1 MAAESPGRL
10 LAAGFLAGLVA
21 VGGVGIVSHAIHAGS
36 LPTLAPRPTA
46 PRRGTAA
53 LSPLPAELMPL
64 LAARPAAEAE
74 AEAAEALPTVLLATP
89 PSEAPRS
96 DDPARGTP
104 ALFPGDDLEP
114 RSIDPP
120 TTSLPLRAAAALV
133 LVQFAAVEE
142 GEPRPATEPRGL
154 PAGERAPDADAIEW
168 PETATGDVPPL
179 DAAGGQRRGPIAAW
193 IRDSFE
199 DMRGARGGVVPFPQ
213 RQAAPSGRLI
223 DRIRSGERILGR
235 DRGDKGRET
244 AAPSRA
250 WPNPAAL
257 LQQLDQLAKGER
269 TAGGSWAAST
279 GLVLRRVV
287 ATAGPADAA
296 AGTALDE
303 LEGCVAAGLEL
314 ASRTPDPLE
323 AAALRRVVLA
333 VQRRSAVWGDA
344 AALARTAAAP
354 DAAPTSA
361 AAEPPTAL
369 LEALERY
376 ETAPQPADAAWITD
390 SLARLEKS
398 GTAEGAALARSV
410 REHYAAANV
419 RVAVHRKFV
428 ERVLPPT
435 EVTSAPV
442 EDTVLGRQVRGTSR
456 VARSTDVRFTPDDD
470 GISVVL
476 EVRGQVASR
485 TVTESGPVALTS
497 RGNSSFTVHKPLTVG
512 DEGLVV
518 GRAVGSA
525 SSRSQLADI
534 QTSFDG
540 VPIMRSLVRS
550 IARNQH
556 DENLPEANREVIDK
570 IVARACREVD
580 QQVGPRL
587 EEAAERLRTQAWA
600 PLERLGL
607 EPTPVALESTDG
619 IAMARLRLAAGD
631 QLAAF
636 TPRPRAPLG
645 SMLSVQ
651 VHESAVNNAL
661 DRLGLA
667 GRTLSLEEL
676 VTLLCQ
682 RAGVEPSL
690 PDELP
695 EDVTVGFAAVQPLR
709 VQCRD
714 GLVHVRVALETL
726 ESGRRSWSDLVVGV
740 TYRPKAEGPQV
751 FLEREGPVQI
761 GGPGRQGRAE
771 IALRAVFGK
780 IFPKERPLS
789 LVPESFTADPELA
802 ELDVLQAVSADGWLA
817 VSLGEM
823 PAARAAAPA
832 KVAVPAS
839 KRRALRR

>member
-1 MAAESPGRL
+1 MAAEAPGRL

-36 LPTLAPRPTA
+36 LPMLPPRPTA
-46 PRRGTAA
+46 PRQVAPA
-53 LSPLPAELMPL
+53 PAVPLPADLTPPPL
-64 LAARPAAEAE
+64 VAVRSTPVEVGAGETI
-74 AEAAEALPTVLLATP
+74 PTVLLAAP
-89 PSEAPRS
+89 PSPAPRS
-96 DDPARGTP
+96 DETAPPAP
-104 ALFPGDDLEP
+104 APFPGDDLEP
-114 RSIDPP
+114 RSIDPR
-120 TTSLPLRAAAALV
+120 TTTLPVRAAAALL
-133 LVQFAAVEE
+133 LVQFVAAEE
-142 GEPRPATEPRGL
+142 GAEPRPATEPRGI

-168 PETATGDVPPL
+168 SEAATGDVPPL
-179 DAAGGQRRGPIAAW
+179 DAVGGQRRGPIAAW

-199 DMRGARGGVVPFPQ
+199 EMRGARGGVVPFPQ
-213 RQAAPSGRLI
+213 RQAASNGRLI

-235 DRGDKGRET
+235 DRADKPRET

-257 LQQLDQLAKGER
+257 LQQLDQLAKGEPPASAAWASS
-269 TAGGSWAAST
+269 TAV
-279 GLVLRRVV
+279 VLRRAI
-287 ATAGPADAA
+287 ATAGPADAEA
-296 AGTALDE
+296 AAVLAE
-303 LEGCVAAGLEL
+303 LQGCVDAGLGL
-314 ASRTPDPLE
+314 ASRTADPIG

-333 VQRRSAVWGDA
+333 VQRRAAVWGGA
-344 AALARTAAAP
+344 AALARA
-354 DAAPTSA
+354 A
-361 AAEPPTAL
+361 AAEPPAQL

-376 ETAPQPADAAWITD
+376 ESAPLPADAAWITET
-390 SLARLEKS
+390 LVRLEGA
-398 GTAEGAALARSV
+398 GTAEGAALARAV

-456 VARSTDVRFTPDDD
+456 VARSTDVHFTPDTD

-587 EEAAERLRTQAWA
+587 EEAAERLRTQAWG

-676 VTLLCQ
+676 VTLLCR

-695 EDVTVGFAAVQPLR
+695 EDVTVGFASVQPLR
-709 VQCRD
+709 VTCRD

-726 ESGRRSWSDLVVGV
+726 ESGRRTWSDLVVGV

-780 IFPKERPLS
+780 IFPKERPLA

-817 VSLGEM
+817 VSLGEL
-823 PAARAAAPA
+823 PAAKPAAPA
-832 KVAVPAS
+832 KVAAPAA

>member
-1 MAAESPGRL
+1 MAAEAPGRL

-36 LPTLAPRPTA
+36 LPALPPRPTA
-46 PRRGTAA
+46 PRPVAPAMGVA
-53 LSPLPAELMPL
+53 LPAELMPAAL
-64 LAARPAAEAE
+64 VEARPAAVEAGATE
-74 AEAAEALPTVLLATP
+74 AIPTVLLAAP
-89 PSEAPRS
+89 PSAAPRS
-96 DDPARGTP
+96 DDAAPPVPAP
-104 ALFPGDDLEP
+104 FPGDGLEP

-133 LVQFAAVEE
+133 LVQFAAADGD

-168 PETATGDVPPL
+168 SEAATGDVPPL
-179 DAAGGQRRGPIAAW
+179 DAAGGQRRGPVAAW

-199 DMRGARGGVVPFPQ
+199 EMRGARGGVVPFPQ
-213 RQAAPSGRLI
+213 RQAASNGRLI

-244 AAPSRA
+244 AAASRA

-257 LQQLDQLAKGER
+257 LQQLDQLAKGEPP
-269 TAGGSWAAST
+269 ASASWGAST
-279 GLVLRRVV
+279 AVVLRSAL
-287 ATAGPADAA
+287 ATAGPADAEA
-296 AGTALDE
+296 AAVLAE
-303 LEGCVAAGLEL
+303 LHGCVDAGLGL
-314 ASRTPDPLE
+314 ASRTADPIE
-323 AAALRRVVLA
+323 AAALRRLVLA

-344 AALARTAAAP
+344 AALARAV
-354 DAAPTSA
+354 
-361 AAEPPTAL
+361 AAEPPTQL
-369 LEALERY
+369 LETLERY
-376 ETAPQPADAAWITD
+376 ETAPLPADAAWITD
-390 SLARLEKS
+390 SLARLEES

-442 EDTVLGRQVRGTSR
+442 DDTVLGRQVRGTSR

-587 EEAAERLRTQAWA
+587 EEAAERLRTQAWG

-726 ESGRRSWSDLVVGV
+726 ESGRRTWSDLVVGV

-780 IFPKERPLS
+780 IFPKERPLP

-817 VSLGEM
+817 VSLGEL
-823 PAARAAAPA
+823 PAAKPPAPA
-832 KVAVPAS
+832 KVAAPTA
-839 KRRALRR
+839 KRRGLRR